1 MFLSGL
7 SVFFAVLSLLRFSLK
22 EPLFMAF
29 YLFIKT
35 HILRKKAKL
44 LAVFNPNKQEKK
56 RPHFRF

>member
-1 MFLSGL
+1 MFLSGR
-7 SVFFAVLSLLRFSLK
+7 SVLFGVLSLLRFCLK
-22 EPLFMAF
+22 EPLFAAF

-44 LAVFNPNKQEKK
+44 LAVFSPKKQVKK